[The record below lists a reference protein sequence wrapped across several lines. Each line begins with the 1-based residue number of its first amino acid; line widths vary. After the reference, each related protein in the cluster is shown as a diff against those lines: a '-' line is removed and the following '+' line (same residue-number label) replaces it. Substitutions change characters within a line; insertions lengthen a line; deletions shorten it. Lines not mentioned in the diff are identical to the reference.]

1 MQKLCRVQKSC
12 QPKKEQVRRL
22 PCPHPAGLPDPSA
35 YKIMILD
42 RLIIR
47 QEKKRRGSKLF
58 SIPLKSPPIEGG
70 GLQVCGESISR
81 PIPKRGFLIRYNGL
95 RSIEA

>member
-1 MQKLCRVQKSC
+1 MQKLCRVQKPC
-12 QPKKEQVRRL
+12 QLKKEQVRRL

-35 YKIMILD
+35 YRIMILD

-47 QEKKRRGSKLF
+47 QQKKRGGSKFF

-70 GLQVCGESISR
+70 GLQVCGESISH
-81 PIPKRGFLIRYNGL
+81 PTPKRGFRIRYSG
-95 RSIEA
+95 

>member
-47 QEKKRRGSKLF
+47 QEKKEGDRNFFRP
-58 SIPLKSPPIEGG
+58 PLKALYRGRWASGMWRVHISPNSETWLSDTI
-70 GLQVCGESISR
+70 
-81 PIPKRGFLIRYNGL
+81 
-95 RSIEA
+95 

>member
-47 QEKKRRGSKLF
+47 QQKNT
-58 SIPLKSPPIEGG
+58 
-70 GLQVCGESISR
+70 
-81 PIPKRGFLIRYNGL
+81 PKRFFLLGVFRIT
-95 RSIEA
+95 